1 MTRAL
6 LFDQLTPGLSV
17 PGIPI
22 PETWTVTRFDS
33 PIEAGAAL
41 SDESFDVVVSLA
53 GMPTEE
59 GITFLVQ
66 TRDVAPE
73 AVRLLVTADPGM
85 RATVSLNRV
94 AHEHLVGPITV
105 DQLEDVFART
115 VAMHQHLS
123 SVRLRSAMAKV
134 QSLPAFPR
142 LYNQIV
148 EELERSEGDLSR
160 IARVVMQDPGLTAR
174 VLQLVNSPFYGLRR
188 QVHDTAQAVGL
199 LGIQNLLS
207 MVLATEV
214 FTDFDS
220 AGARLN
226 VNKMWTHAATTALWA
241 KRIVE
246 FEGRTL
252 EEANLAFVAGI
263 LHDSGRMILGS
274 NFPVEHANV
283 VGQLET
289 EANPD
294 IISIERSV
302 LGASHAE
309 AGAYLLDTWEL
320 PTLIVEAVAY
330 HHEPSRSDVVR
341 FTPLT
346 AVHVAEVFQQEV
358 GADGVERDI
367 ELDMVHLDKL
377 GLSGRVD
384 QWRVACGLEDA

>member
-6 LFDQLTPGLSV
+6 LFDQLTPGLTT

-22 PETWTVTRFDS
+22 PHDWDVERFDS
-33 PIEAGAAL
+33 PVAAGAAL
-41 SDESFDVVVSLA
+41 GNDPFDVVVALA

-59 GITFLVQ
+59 GLTLLVQ

-73 AVRLLVTADPGM
+73 AVRLLVTADPGT

-94 AHEHLVGPITV
+94 AHEHMVGQITV
-105 DQLEDVFART
+105 EQLEEVYQRSA
-115 VAMHQHLS
+115 AMHQHLS

-142 LYNQIV
+142 MYNQIV
-148 EELERSEGDLSR
+148 QELERSDGDLAR
-160 IARVVMQDPGLTAR
+160 IAQVVMQDPGLTAR

-220 AGARLN
+220 SSARLN
-226 VNKMWTHAATTALWA
+226 VNRMWTHAATTALWA

-246 FEGRTL
+246 YENRTL
-252 EEANLAFVAGI
+252 EEANMAFVAGI

-274 NFPVEHANV
+274 NFPLQHANV
-283 VGQLET
+283 VSQLEND
-289 EANPD
+289 EAPD
-294 IISIERSV
+294 IISIERAL

-358 GADGVERDI
+358 GADGIER
-367 ELDMVHLDKL
+367 EFGFDMVHLEKL
-377 GLSGRVD
+377 GVAERVD
-384 QWRVACGLEDA
+384 QWRVACGLEDI